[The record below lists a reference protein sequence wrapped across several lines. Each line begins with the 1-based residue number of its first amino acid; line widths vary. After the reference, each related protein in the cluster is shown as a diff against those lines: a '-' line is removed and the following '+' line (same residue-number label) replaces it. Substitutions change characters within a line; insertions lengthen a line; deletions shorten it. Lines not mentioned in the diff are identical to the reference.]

1 MNKINE
7 ITTGKAKS
15 LYTTDTSDQLIMH
28 FRDDTSA
35 FDGKKKEALLGKGSV
50 NNQFNAF
57 IMKHLES
64 KGIETH
70 HIEILNSTDSLVHKL
85 EMFPIECVVR
95 NRATGSICRRLGTE
109 DGLIL
114 ESPLFE
120 FFLKDDDLGDPLIT
134 DEHILSFGWASA
146 AHIKEMKAVTL
157 KINEI
162 LSELFLA
169 SNLILVD
176 FKVEFGITNNK
187 LLLADE
193 FTPDGC
199 RLWDTET
206 LETHCV
212 LGLGEYELRSDAVA
226 FSSSVDGDILIFN
239 GAFRRG
245 HIYRGCSLQRQVET
259 KPKPKTFNNAMMTM
273 ISPVQS
279 NSSTTASTCTVETR
293 KSQKKTKKNKTQK

>member
-15 LYTTDTSDQLIMH
+15 LYTTDAPDQLIMH

-35 FDGKKKEALLGKGSV
+35 FDGKKKEALLGKGAV

-64 KGIETH
+64 KGISTH
-70 HIEILNSTDSLVHKL
+70 HIDVLNSTDSLVHKL

-114 ESPLFE
+114 DTPLFE

-134 DEHILSFGWASA
+134 DEHILCFGWAKA
-146 AHIKEMKAVTL
+146 DDIKQMKKVTL
-157 KINEI
+157 EINSI
-162 LSELFLA
+162 LCELFLN

-176 FKVEFGITNNK
+176 FKVEFGICNNN

-206 LETHCV
+206 LAKMDKDRFRQ
-212 LGLGEYELRSDAVA
+212 GLGDVVESYHQVA
-226 FSSSVDGDILIFN
+226 DRLGMNIKLD
-239 GAFRRG
+239 
-245 HIYRGCSLQRQVET
+245 
-259 KPKPKTFNNAMMTM
+259 
-273 ISPVQS
+273 
-279 NSSTTASTCTVETR
+279 
-293 KSQKKTKKNKTQK
+293 